1 MLRIGKA
8 SFAVSHFLLP
18 RLIATPRIIGHYSMC
33 YCVDRILVTYDH
45 AMEKLQS
52 SIVQMAKNQL
62 IPSVWTSS
70 AVSDC
75 KHAIF
80 P

>member
-1 MLRIGKA
+1 MQNGFHSLVLFPWLVNDAAMKKIDDE
-8 SFAVSHFLLP
+8 SCSHP
-18 RLIATPRIIGHYSMC
+18 
-33 YCVDRILVTYDH
+33 ILVTYDH

-70 AVSDC
+70 AVCDC